1 MPAKVVMTGRSIPC
15 CLVVLLLDAFLSLPA
30 SSQSTSVDNLKT
42 RETSL
47 YANAHSYVDE
57 PLPEL
62 KKTVH
67 ELAKLQPAPGDEE
80 LPGLLQKVGTTADD
94 LLRRV
99 PDLISDETV
108 SQSQYTLSQGSIP
121 GCVGSGC
128 YLPGSNTVIDNKFNY
143 LILSH
148 PAKDSRQLLQEY
160 RTGTN
165 GKPVRQ
171 GVETPNF
178 QGFVV
183 AWIIFSSPNQV
194 ESRFRYL
201 GQQQID
207 GHKTFVIGFRQIPG
221 SVESPGVIVDGAES
235 VPMLLQGI
243 AWIDK
248 DNFRIVRLRTDLL
261 ASIPELRMQ
270 KQTANILFSSIHIS
284 GMDSDLWLPTTVRME
299 MDARGQYIQ
308 EQHKY
313 SNYRLYRSRT
323 RIIFPPD
330 N

>member
-1 MPAKVVMTGRSIPC
+1 MPPKVVMTGRSIPC
-15 CLVVLLLDAFLSLPA
+15 CLVVLLLNTFLSLPA
-30 SSQSTSVDNLKT
+30 SSQLVSSDNLKT
-42 RETSL
+42 QEKSL
-47 YANAHSYVDE
+47 YSNAHPYLDK

-67 ELAKLQPAPGDEE
+67 ELGKLQAGPGDEQ
-80 LPGLLQKVGTTADD
+80 LSSVLQKVGTTADE
-94 LLRRV
+94 LLKRV

-108 SQSQYTLSQGSIP
+108 NQSQYTLSQGSIP

-165 GKPVRQ
+165 GKPIRQ

-207 GHKTFVIGFRQIPG
+207 GHKTFVLGFSQIPG
-221 SVESPGVIVDGAES
+221 SVESPGVIVDGAAS

-243 AWIDK
+243 AWINR
-248 DNFRIVRLRTDLL
+248 DNFRIIRLRTDLL
-261 ASIPELRMQ
+261 ASLPELRMQ

-284 GMDSDLWLPTTVRME
+284 GMDSDLWLPTTVRLEME
-299 MDARGQYIQ
+299 ARGQYIQ

-313 SNYRLYRSRT
+313 SNYRLYRSKT